1 MKNCECSKTT
11 AAKKRDNRDIEIY
24 LTSQGKFVA
33 LVISNEEMV
42 ALGKK
47 MECPAPNFLTITD
60 VAGHVHVFNS
70 AEILAI
76 TAPDTHNLRDET
88 GGMEFA
94 LHLHEKGLVDDSEL
108 RAMVGLPPK
117 KTPNKTVGLGN
128 K

>member
-1 MKNCECSKTT
+1 MKNCECPKT
-11 AAKKRDNRDIEIY
+11 AALKKAADRQIEVY
-24 LTSQGKFVA
+24 LTSQGKFVCLTIA
-33 LVISNEEMV
+33 DQEMV

-47 MECPAPNFLTITD
+47 MDSPAPNFLTITD
-60 VAGHVHVFNS
+60 VTGHVHVFNS

-88 GGMEFA
+88 GSMEFA
-94 LHLHEKGLVDDSEL
+94 LHLHDKELIDDSEL

-117 KTPNKTVGLGN
+117 KVAGKTVGLGS